1 MLTRNGIKLA
11 HNYIQRINPIFVKF
25 YKIVSQYH
33 LLVTRRDE
41 LTKHYHPSLI
51 VNHYLSHDITCQS
64 TTYHMTFHI
73 SQPLVTWH
81 CMSVNHLSHDIA
93 CQSTTYHMTLH
104 VSQPLVTWHCKSVNY
119 LSHDIASQLTTCHMT
134 LHVS

>member
-1 MLTRNGIKLA
+1 LLTRNGIKLA

-51 VNHYLSHDITCQS
+51 VNHYLSHDITCQL
-64 TTYHMTFHI
+64 TTCHMTLHV
-73 SQPLVTWH
+73 SQPLVTRH

-93 CQSTTYHMTLH
+93 S
-104 VSQPLVTWHCKSVNY
+104 P
-119 LSHDIASQLTTCHMT
+119 LTTCQMT
-134 LHVS
+134 LQVS